1 MIAQEV
7 GIVTETITIK
17 FLTKEKAM
25 SEEQKQEITMTT
37 ITLEAREK
45 LKILKSKMRL
55 QGVKKTN
62 TDIIGDLIEEAL
74 MDMED

>member
-1 MIAQEV
+1 LIAQEV